1 MPATDRPATLRRCEE
16 AILAAADPPDE
27 LIIIEAPAGA
37 GPAAARNIGA
47 RRATGS
53 VLIFVD
59 SDVIVHH
66 DAFTRIQAAFAADPE
81 LVAVFG
87 SYDDV
92 PSSHGAVSTFRNLLH
107 HYVHQSSPGT
117 ATTFWAG
124 LGAVRTD
131 AFLAVGGFDSAR
143 FPVSSVEDI
152 ELGLRLAAA
161 GGQIALDP
169 AIQGTHLKRWRLW
182 DMLVTDLVHR
192 GTPWIALMLDRGPQ
206 AARLNLSGR
215 NGLAAASFLGAL
227 GALAAGGM
235 RSRGRRRPPSSGS
248 MPGSTASSF
257 AAPVPVP
264 RSPASAC
271 TCCT

>member
-1 MPATDRPATLRRCEE
+1 MARAAWELRGTRIAPMVLVPGPLCRPSLAGEDPIISAAVQRGTTAFLATVIVPATDRPATLRRCEE

-192 GTPWIALMLDRGPQ
+192 GTPWMALMLDRG
-206 AARLNLSGR
+206 L
-215 NGLAAASFLGAL
+215 
-227 GALAAGGM
+227 
-235 RSRGRRRPPSSGS
+235 RPR
-248 MPGSTASSF
+248 
-257 AAPVPVP
+257 V
-264 RSPASAC
+264 
-271 TCCT
+271 